1 MFDSH
6 CHLDDPTL
14 VAELPRWLD
23 EGASLGITG
32 WFVPGVSRERQAGLR
47 GLNAQHPELCFG
59 AGIHPWYV
67 DELGDQLLSALRDA
81 AEQRGDA
88 VAIGECGLDSGH
100 AKRAGHGMERQV
112 LAFESQL
119 ALSCDLQLPVVL
131 HIVGAHGAALKIL
144 RRFGPFPQGGVLHA
158 YSGSAEFV
166 GDYEA
171 LGLSFGV
178 GGLSSRSGARRALAA
193 VLEMSSD
200 RLLLET
206 DAPDMS
212 PEGVPPGHNTPLTL
226 PQVAQKLA
234 ELRGETL
241 QIIDDVTTA
250 NARRL
255 YSV

>member
-6 CHLDDPTL
+6 CHLDDSAL
-14 VAELPRWLD
+14 AADLPRWLQ
-23 EGASLGITG
+23 EGAALGITG
-32 WFVPGVSRERQAGLR
+32 WFVPGVSRQRQGALR
-47 GLNAQHPELCFG
+47 ILNAQHTELCFG

-67 DELGDQLLSALRDA
+67 DELGDELPSALREVGA
-81 AEQRGDA
+81 ARGDA

-100 AKRAGHGMERQV
+100 AKRAGHSMERQV

-131 HIVGAHGAALKIL
+131 HIVGAHGSALEIL
-144 RRFGPFPQGGVLHA
+144 RRFGPFSQGGVLHA
-158 YSGSAEFV
+158 YSGSAEMV
-166 GDYEA
+166 RDYEA
-171 LGLSFGV
+171 LGLSFGI
-178 GGLSSRSGARRALAA
+178 GGLITRSGARRSTAA
-193 VLEMSSD
+193 VLKMSSD

-212 PEGVPPGHNTPLTL
+212 PKGVPAGHNTPLTL

-255 YSV
+255 YGV